1 MTFVADDGTRISGVA
16 EAGST
21 VTIYSGDTVLGST
34 VANATTGEYSVTLSP
49 AQTSGARLTAIAQ
62 DAAGNQGPGTP
73 FTASNSGL
81 PLPPTLEVVDDV
93 SPGLGVTGNGS
104 TTNDTLPLLRG
115 TAEAGAVVTIY
126 QNGDELTTVT
136 ADGSGNWSYQLTEP
150 LSESGTYN
158 FTASQ
163 LTSDGS
169 SGQSPNYAIT
179 IDTVAPVAPTITS
192 ITDDV
197 TPDIG
202 TVANGEATNDPLPTL
217 NGTAEANAIITIYD
231 NGVEIG
237 TTSADGS
244 GIWRFTPQ
252 TTPGEGDH
260 TFTVRASDGAGNQ
273 SDPSAQY
280 TITITTALPDAPLI
294 NSVTDNVG
302 GEQVLTSGQI
312 TNDNTPTLEGTTA
325 ANALVTIRDNGA
337 VIGTTTADENGNWN
351 YTPTTPL
358 GEGFHAL
365 TATVT
370 DAAGNVSNPTSAFE
384 LVVDTLPPAIPVIT
398 TVIDDQ
404 PDSSQLNNGQLTNDT
419 QPTLNGTA
427 EANATITIFDNGT
440 EIGTT
445 RADDDGNWSFTPDDA
460 LNQGE
465 HRFTVAATDS
475 AGNTGGES
483 TPFTIRLDSVAP
495 LAPTLVTV
503 QDHTT
508 PVTGI
513 IANGQTTNETRP
525 ALSGTG
531 EVGATITVLSDGVS
545 IGTTIVNA
553 QGNWS
558 LTPQTPLGEGFHTLT
573 VTATDSAGNTS
584 PASPDFTLTVDTV
597 LPAVPTLSSVVDDV
611 AGSVFNGPLA
621 NGQATNDARPELSG
635 TAEANATIN
644 IYDNGTL
651 ITSVTADENGN
662 WIYTPA

>member
-1 MTFVADDGTRISGVA
+1 M
-16 EAGST
+16 
-21 VTIYSGDTVLGST
+21 
-34 VANATTGEYSVTLSP
+34 
-49 AQTSGARLTAIAQ
+49 
-62 DAAGNQGPGTP
+62 
-73 FTASNSGL
+73 
-81 PLPPTLEVVDDV
+81 
-93 SPGLGVTGNGS
+93 
-104 TTNDTLPLLRG
+104 
-115 TAEAGAVVTIY
+115 
-126 QNGDELTTVT
+126 
-136 ADGSGNWSYQLTEP
+136 
-150 LSESGTYN
+150 
-158 FTASQ
+158 
-163 LTSDGS
+163 
-169 SGQSPNYAIT
+169 
-179 IDTVAPVAPTITS
+179 
-192 ITDDV
+192 
-197 TPDIG
+197 
-202 TVANGEATNDPLPTL
+202 
-217 NGTAEANAIITIYD
+217 
-231 NGVEIG
+231 
-237 TTSADGS
+237 
-244 GIWRFTPQ
+244 
-252 TTPGEGDH
+252 
-260 TFTVRASDGAGNQ
+260 
-273 SDPSAQY
+273 
-280 TITITTALPDAPLI
+280 I

-302 GEQVLTSGQI
+302 SEQSLISGQI

-445 RADDDGNWSFTPDDA
+445 RADDDGNWSFTPDEA
-460 LNQGE
+460 LDQGE

-611 AGSVFNGPLA
+611 AGVSLMGRWLTGKPPTTRALNSAEPPKRTPPSIFM
-621 NGQATNDARPELSG
+621 T
-635 TAEANATIN
+635 TA
-644 IYDNGTL
+644 
-651 ITSVTADENGN
+651 
-662 WIYTPA
+662 P